1 MIRIGRE
8 RGFGPI
14 PRAESDRKTLPDWPD
29 IVGSPDQV
37 VERILPQRE
46 LSGQRRPHFSL
57 AIGGVGRA
65 DPMRTIELPVTYVVP
80 AVRAELESGSGTS
93 AATGAVS

>member
-1 MIRIGRE
+1 MIRVGRE
-8 RGFGPI
+8 RGFGSI

-46 LSGQRRPHFSL
+46 ISGQRRPHF
-57 AIGGVGRA
+57 
-65 DPMRTIELPVTYVVP
+65 
-80 AVRAELESGSGTS
+80 
-93 AATGAVS
+93 